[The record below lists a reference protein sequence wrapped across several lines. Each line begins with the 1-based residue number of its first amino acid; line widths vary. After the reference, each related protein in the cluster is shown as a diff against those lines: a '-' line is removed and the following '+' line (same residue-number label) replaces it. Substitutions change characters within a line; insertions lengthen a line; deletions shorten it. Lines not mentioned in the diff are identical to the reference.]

1 MKSEK
6 IKNII
11 YDFVIIIC
19 IVLFA
24 IGIAPKVLQNDTF
37 YTIKIGE
44 YIYQNGIS
52 NLTEDM
58 YSWHNL
64 PYTYP
69 HWLYD
74 FSMFLIYNSFGHLGI
89 YISTIIFTAIMGM
102 VVYLTCTR
110 LSRNRVVS
118 SIITIGVM
126 YLMKPY
132 IAARAQL
139 VTFILFV
146 LTLYSIE
153 MFLSSHKKRY
163 AFYLIII
170 PLLIANLHC
179 AVFPFYF
186 VLYLPYIAEF
196 LWVSLVDT
204 DLDQRL
210 LYVFNRIL
218 RKITKKEKF
227 DETAEK
233 IKFNISERIRK
244 RKILREEPY
253 KIKVQKDKW
262 IFILLIIMIIA
273 MGTGLINPA
282 GNGAYTYLYKTYQGN
297 TTGSINEHL
306 PLTLIENREYLFAI
320 ILFLSLLIFTDTKIK
335 LADLFMLLGL
345 TYLSFK
351 SRRQVSMF
359 AILCSPIL
367 AKMISAMFEKYDI
380 TLCKKIR
387 NFSVSI
393 CGFVIVVSLFVIVSV
408 KMVKPTMRAEYVS
421 KSSYPVEASTWMLEN
436 LDVQNIKIYNEYN
449 YGSYL
454 LFRGIPVFID
464 SRCDLY
470 TPEFNENKEEEIEGR
485 DIFSDAINI
494 ASIGVDYKKKFK
506 EYGVTHTIL
515 YENSKLAMILENDS
529 DYKLIYNEETEE
541 YIVEFADNKKLY
553 IR

>member
-273 MGTGLINPA
+273 MGTG
-282 GNGAYTYLYKTYQGN
+282 
-297 TTGSINEHL
+297 
-306 PLTLIENREYLFAI
+306 
-320 ILFLSLLIFTDTKIK
+320 
-335 LADLFMLLGL
+335 
-345 TYLSFK
+345 
-351 SRRQVSMF
+351 
-359 AILCSPIL
+359 
-367 AKMISAMFEKYDI
+367 
-380 TLCKKIR
+380 
-387 NFSVSI
+387 
-393 CGFVIVVSLFVIVSV
+393 
-408 KMVKPTMRAEYVS
+408 
-421 KSSYPVEASTWMLEN
+421 
-436 LDVQNIKIYNEYN
+436 
-449 YGSYL
+449 
-454 LFRGIPVFID
+454 
-464 SRCDLY
+464 
-470 TPEFNENKEEEIEGR
+470 
-485 DIFSDAINI
+485 
-494 ASIGVDYKKKFK
+494 
-506 EYGVTHTIL
+506 
-515 YENSKLAMILENDS
+515 
-529 DYKLIYNEETEE
+529 
-541 YIVEFADNKKLY
+541 
-553 IR
+553 

>member
-163 AFYLIII
+163 AIYLIII

-218 RKITKKEKF
+218 KKITKKEKF

-253 KIKVQKDKW
+253 KIKVKKDKW

-529 DYKLIYNEETEE
+529 DYKLIYNEGNFKIFERNTQE
-541 YIVEFADNKKLY
+541 
-553 IR
+553 

>member
-485 DIFSDAINI
+485 DIFSDYINVSNI
-494 ASIGVDYKKKFK
+494 STYYEDKMVKYDITHVIIGKNTKLNMFLSRDDKYIELYSDDYF
-506 EYGVTHTIL
+506 VV
-515 YENSKLAMILENDS
+515 YERI
-529 DYKLIYNEETEE
+529 I
-541 YIVEFADNKKLY
+541 DN
-553 IR
+553 

>member
-1 MKSEK
+1 
-6 IKNII
+6 
-11 YDFVIIIC
+11 
-19 IVLFA
+19 
-24 IGIAPKVLQNDTF
+24 
-37 YTIKIGE
+37 
-44 YIYQNGIS
+44 
-52 NLTEDM
+52 
-58 YSWHNL
+58 
-64 PYTYP
+64 
-69 HWLYD
+69 
-74 FSMFLIYNSFGHLGI
+74 
-89 YISTIIFTAIMGM
+89 
-102 VVYLTCTR
+102 
-110 LSRNRVVS
+110 
-118 SIITIGVM
+118 
-126 YLMKPY
+126 
-132 IAARAQL
+132 
-139 VTFILFV
+139 
-146 LTLYSIE
+146 
-153 MFLSSHKKRY
+153 
-163 AFYLIII
+163 
-170 PLLIANLHC
+170 
-179 AVFPFYF
+179 
-186 VLYLPYIAEF
+186 
-196 LWVSLVDT
+196 
-204 DLDQRL
+204 
-210 LYVFNRIL
+210 
-218 RKITKKEKF
+218 
-227 DETAEK
+227 
-233 IKFNISERIRK
+233 
-244 RKILREEPY
+244 
-253 KIKVQKDKW
+253 
-262 IFILLIIMIIA
+262 MIIA

-529 DYKLIYNEETEE
+529 DYKLIYNEGNFKIFERNTQE
-541 YIVEFADNKKLY
+541 
-553 IR
+553 

>member
-110 LSRNRVVS
+110 LSKNRVVS

-163 AFYLIII
+163 AIYLIII

-218 RKITKKEKF
+218 KKITKKEKF

-253 KIKVQKDKW
+253 KIKVKKDKW

-529 DYKLIYNEETEE
+529 DYKLIYNEGNFKIFERNTQE
-541 YIVEFADNKKLY
+541 
-553 IR
+553 